1 VGNEFANQKTC
12 DQGILLVLRVPM
24 VREEMRLPER
34 KKPFSDFSGASNEH
48 LESTSSFFTLPTTL
62 LATLCE

>member
-1 VGNEFANQKTC
+1 
-12 DQGILLVLRVPM
+12 M